1 MPTLTQVTAEH
12 TERLMAHVDA
22 LPKLADQIDRLPA
35 AELRAELEAQHEF
48 LSQTL
53 IPHMEAVE
61 AGIHQELDRLLSC
74 RLSMDPMEREHAQ
87 VRSLIEQ
94 LGRFGRKPDLA
105 AAEKVELNRV
115 MLKLYSI
122 LKVHIREESMYVPI
136 LEHNLDQEKLDA
148 LVASM
153 DHAARVEL

>member
-22 LPKLADQIDRLPA
+22 LPKLADEIALVPA
-35 AELRAELEAQHEF
+35 AELRSKLQAQHEF
-48 LSQTL
+48 LSGTL

-74 RLSMDPMEREHAQ
+74 RRSMEPMEREHAQ
-87 VRSLIEQ
+87 VRALIDQ
-94 LGRFGRKPDLA
+94 LGRLA
-105 AAEKVELNRV
+105 ARPELTEPEKVELNRV
-115 MLKLYSI
+115 LVKLYSI
-122 LKVHIREESMYVPI
+122 LKVHIREESLYVPI
-136 LEHNLDQEKLDA
+136 LERNLEGEKLDA

-153 DHAARVEL
+153 DHASRVEL